1 MKVMST
7 TNVIRHWF
15 CPAFLMLLFS
25 FPTEGQ
31 IGTKV
36 KQTGDI
42 HGLWQNN
49 QFGYQMTLL
58 LNADGSGEFDGE
70 PIHFVSHANKLT
82 ITVAAI
88 ETIYTYVLRQNSMTL
103 AGGDL
108 DGEVTFARSAPDVSK
123 DSEKGATTTSP
134 AFSNTSRNL
143 IGLWSGNGEMI
154 EFRPDGKCVYLG
166 NTFPYQISQGR
177 VVLTTGQGPVAFEY
191 TIKGSQLTMMANG
204 QKVVYNKAAGTTPP
218 APVPEGKGGVAI
230 ELVGEWCYLNMNTN
244 SQSSRCITLRADG
257 TYYYTEN
264 SSRSVNTETLSGGTA
279 SQGEDRGTWSVRG
292 DRLYYHSQANG
303 DGSYRL
309 EKRNHPKN
317 VNDPM
322 IVLDGEAYVTTT
334 RRAPWR

>member
-1 MKVMST
+1 MVVMKPL
-7 TNVIRHWF
+7 NVISCWF
-15 CPAFLMLLFS
+15 YPAFLALFFS
-25 FPTEGQ
+25 YSAEGQ
-31 IGTKV
+31 IGAKAN
-36 KQTGDI
+36 QTGDI
-42 HGLWQNN
+42 HGLWQNS
-49 QFGYQMTLL
+49 QFGYQMTLQ

-82 ITVAAI
+82 ITVAGT
-88 ETIYTYVLRQNSMTL
+88 ETIYTYTLQGNSMTL

-108 DGEVTFARSAPDVSK
+108 DGEVSFVRNASDSSEN
-123 DSEKGATTTSP
+123 SEKGGSTISP

-143 IGLWSGNGEMI
+143 LGLWSGNGEMI

-166 NTFPYQISQGR
+166 NTFPYQVSQGR

-191 TIKGSQLTMMANG
+191 VVKGSQLTMIVNG
-204 QKVVYNKAAGTTPP
+204 QKVLYMKAAGTTPP
-218 APVPEGKGGVAI
+218 RPAPAGKGEVAM
-230 ELVGEWCYLNMNTN
+230 ELVGEWCYMNMNTN

-264 SSRSVNTETLSGGTA
+264 SSRSVNTNALSGGTA
-279 SQGEDRGTWSVRG
+279 SQGEDRGTWSVQG

-334 RRAPWR
+334 SRSPWR